1 MNNKISV
8 VLGMKGSGKSS
19 YLKSETRKMERLLIW
34 DYLREYDEGRIVHTI
49 EELIPLLTKNFAGKF
64 RIIFRPSGGNIAEV
78 FDRFS
83 RAAYCM
89 NNMTLVLEEVDK
101 ISDPSFM
108 SEGFQELIN
117 YGRHKKI
124 DIIAA
129 SRRAHCVPRDLTANA
144 DVIVSFFQ
152 QEPRDVKYITDFMGH
167 EAGERVRT
175 LKIDRSKLQSDVLI
189 WESGEMKIG
198 VIHWPTKVL
207 SFPASNPPENIPK
220 EIPAPADNV

>member
-19 YLKSETRKMERLLIW
+19 YLKAETRKIERLLIW
-34 DYLREYDEGRIVHTI
+34 DYLREYEDGRVVYSL
-49 EELIPLLTKNFAGKF
+49 EELIPLLAKSYGSKF
-64 RIIFRPSGGNIAEV
+64 RLIFRPSGGDIAEV

-89 NNMTLVLEEVDK
+89 KEMTLVLEEVDK

-152 QEPRDVKYITDFMGH
+152 QEPRDVKYISDFMG
-167 EAGERVRT
+167 ADAAERVRT
-175 LKIDRSKLQSDVLI
+175 LKIDRAALSSELLV
-189 WESGEMKIG
+189 WESGEMKVG
-198 VIHWPTKVL
+198 VIHWPTRAL
-207 SFPASNPPENIPK
+207 SFPESNPEKTSK
-220 EIPAPADNV
+220 EIPAPADNPS